1 VRTIR
6 IILVLST
13 LLASVSP
20 AAATPDSVATAR
32 LAHQL
37 REARYARIG
46 IDAKTL
52 VLVKPRVAPDG
63 LAYESVQSAPI
74 WSPTMDRFVSDSL
87 ASYPHPVPWD
97 RIDQIEAG
105 TRNRRKGALIG
116 GSLGLLTGLAVSGA
130 ANAVGKEPW
139 GYAALFGAG
148 GAGIGAML
156 STTKWKQLVPEPLAA
171 NPAPIQIDR
180 LEEQTAL
187 LDQQLR
193 WAHYTRI
200 DTEGHTFELINP
212 RVGAEGLAYER
223 IPGYPMQRP
232 AVVAGADWDSV
243 SMPSNPIPWR
253 QIDRIETGY
262 PKGTHGARNGALI
275 GLLVG
280 VVTAVAVSQ
289 SDLDPYSYAP
299 LGAALFLVWSPILG
313 AFVGSGFHTTRWEQV
328 YPGSNPEKR

>member
-37 REARYARIG
+37 REAHYARIG
-46 IDAKTL
+46 IDAKTV
-52 VLVKPRVAPDG
+52 VLVKPRIAAEG
-63 LAYESVQSAPI
+63 LAYESVQGESIP
-74 WSPTMDRFVSDSL
+74 SHPN
-87 ASYPHPVPWD
+87 PVPWD

-156 STTKWKQLVPEPLAA
+156 STTKWKQLVPEPLAT

-187 LDQQLR
+187 LDRQLR

-200 DTEGHTFELINP
+200 DTEGHTFELVNP

-223 IPGYPMQRP
+223 IPGYPKQRP
-232 AVVAGADWDSV
+232 AVVAGADWDSI
-243 SMPSNPIPWR
+243 SMPSNPIPWS

-262 PKGTHGARNGALI
+262 PRGTHGARNGALI

-289 SDLDPYSYAP
+289 ADLDPYSYAP

-328 YPGSNPEKR
+328 YPGSNREKR